1 MLVKKVEKN
10 IYNEKYLEARES
22 VWNEKLK
29 EYEEKKMPLWNGVVY
44 YLDKIEGDTVYT
56 GLCEYKDL
64 IFLSTKSINK
74 IYEEYNINFNFLYIN
89 VQIFIKDEKG
99 NYLFGTKHYKDYVE
113 IISVGGTL
121 RLEDGNEIKKF
132 EDIVEYAKKEITIE
146 TKIKINSNDLKYH
159 DIIIDS
165 GICTFLFDY
174 SLGELSEDILNIGE
188 FDGSVIL
195 KKEEIFDDGKFR
207 ANDRLKSLKNYL

>member
-29 EYEEKKMPLWNGVVY
+29 EYEEKKIPLWNGVVY
-44 YLDKIEGDTVYT
+44 YLDKIEEDAVYI

-89 VQIFIKDEKG
+89 VQIFIKDKKG
-99 NYLFGTKHYKDYVE
+99 NYLFGTKHYKDYIE

-146 TKIKINSNDLKYH
+146 TKIKINPNDLKYH
-159 DIIIDS
+159 DTIIDS

-174 SLGELSEDILNIGE
+174 SLDVLSEDILNIGE

-195 KKEEIFDDGKFR
+195 KKKEIFDEGKFR